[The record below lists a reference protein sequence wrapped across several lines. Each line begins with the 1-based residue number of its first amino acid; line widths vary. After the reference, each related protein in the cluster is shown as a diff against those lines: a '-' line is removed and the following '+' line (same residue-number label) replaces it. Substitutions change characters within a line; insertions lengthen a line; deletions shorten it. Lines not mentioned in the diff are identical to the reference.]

1 MTRIAILAEGAF
13 ERLHAKTAI
22 GLLRYRR
29 EDVVCVIDSTRA
41 GRDAFACVGEGRGV
55 PVVSSLAEARALRAD
70 QLAIGIAL
78 AGGEVPAVF
87 HPILEEA
94 LRAGIDVVNGLH
106 TRLADDARLAGAAAE
121 GGARI
126 FDVRKPPDA
135 LPVGG
140 HRRRREGSVVVL
152 TVGTDAAVGKM
163 TVALELV
170 RELRERRKSAAF
182 VATGQTGIMIAG
194 NGISVDAVV
203 ADFIAGAAEE
213 LVVSAA
219 EGAEYVV
226 VEGQGSLTH
235 PGFSGVTL
243 GLLHGS
249 APDRLILVHDA
260 SRRTVKGFDHLP
272 LRPLRE
278 YVPLYE
284 SAAAWSRP
292 TGSPRVPVVAVAL
305 NTYGLDDAAARAA
318 IADAARD
325 TGLPATDAVRYG
337 ASVLADAVLAR

>member
-13 ERLHAKTAI
+13 ERVHAKTAI

-29 EDVVCVIDSTRA
+29 DDVVCVIDSARA
-41 GRDAFACVGEGRGV
+41 GRDAFDCVGEGRGI
-55 PVVSSLAEARALRAD
+55 PVVSSLAEARALVVD
-70 QLAIGIAL
+70 QLTIGIAV
-78 AGGEVPAVF
+78 AGGDVPPRF

-94 LRAGIDVVNGLH
+94 LRSGIDVVNGLH
-106 TRLADDARLAGAAAE
+106 TRLADDPTLAHAARA

-126 FDVRKPPDA
+126 VDVRKPPDV

-140 HRRRREGSVVVL
+140 HRRHRSGATVVL

-170 RELRERRKSAAF
+170 RELRARSVRAAF

-194 NGISVDAVV
+194 EGIAVDAVV
-203 ADFIAGAAEE
+203 ADFVAGAAEE
-213 LVVSAA
+213 LVVAA
-219 EGAEYVV
+219 ASDADYVV

-243 GLLHGS
+243 GLLHGA
-249 APDRLILVHDA
+249 APDRLLLVHDA
-260 SRRTVKGFDHLP
+260 SRRTVKGFDELP
-272 LRPLRE
+272 LRSLAE
-278 YVPLYE
+278 YVRLYE
-284 SAAAWSRP
+284 DAAGWSRP
-292 TGSPRVPVVAVAL
+292 PHAARVPVIAIAL

-318 IADAARD
+318 VAAAERD

-337 ASVLADAVLAR
+337 ARTLAGAVTAR